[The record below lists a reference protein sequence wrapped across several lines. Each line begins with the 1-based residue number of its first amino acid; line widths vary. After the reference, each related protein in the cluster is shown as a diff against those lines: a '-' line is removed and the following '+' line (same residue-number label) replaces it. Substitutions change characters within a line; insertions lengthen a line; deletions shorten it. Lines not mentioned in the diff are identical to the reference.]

1 MEKINRKLVSVI
13 IPAYKQQKT
22 IATDIKNVDEVMSK
36 SRFDYEIIVVV
47 DGFVDKTYENAK
59 KVKNPNLKIYGYK
72 ENKGK
77 GYAVRYGMAR
87 SKGDYIVFI
96 DSGLDIYPSGIYLLL
111 EHMEWYNADII
122 VGSKR
127 HPVSKINYPPIRKI
141 YSKVYQFL
149 VKILFGLKI
158 RDTQSGL
165 KAYKR
170 EVLEKVL
177 PRLVVKKF
185 AFDIEILA
193 VARYLGFDKIYESP
207 VEINWDKMNTNF
219 TPLLF
224 LDRAIRRMML
234 DTIAVFYRLKIL
246 KYYDEKKKK
255 KWVYDKELDMK
266 INTGE
271 TSNA

>member
-1 MEKINRKLVSVI
+1 MENTKKKLVSVI
-13 IPAYKQQKT
+13 IPAYKQEKT
-22 IATDIKNVDEVMSK
+22 IVTDIKNVDDVMSK
-36 SRFDYEIIVVV
+36 SRFDHEIIVVV
-47 DGFVDKTYENAK
+47 DGFVDKTFENAQ
-59 KVKNPNLKIYGYK
+59 KVKNPHIKIYGYK

-96 DSGLDIYPSGIYLLL
+96 DAGMDIYPTGIYLLL
-111 EHMEWYNADII
+111 EHLEWYKADIV

-127 HPVSKINYPPIRKI
+127 HPVSKINYPFIRKL
-141 YSKVYQFL
+141 YSKGYQLL
-149 VKILFGLKI
+149 VRVLFGLKI

-193 VARYLGFDKIYESP
+193 VAKYLGFDKIYESP

-224 LDRAIRRMML
+224 LDKAIRRMML
-234 DTIAVFYRLKIL
+234 DTIAVFYRLRIL
-246 KYYDEKKKK
+246 KFYDEKKKK

-266 INTGE
+266 IVLEWLNYG
-271 TSNA
+271 

>member
-1 MEKINRKLVSVI
+1 MENTKKKLVSVI
-13 IPAYKQQKT
+13 IPAYKQEKT
-22 IATDIKNVDEVMSK
+22 IVTDIKNVDDVMSK
-36 SRFDYEIIVVV
+36 SRFDHEIIVVV
-47 DGFVDKTYENAK
+47 DGFVDKTFENAQK
-59 KVKNPNLKIYGYK
+59 IKNSRIKIFGYK

-96 DSGLDIYPSGIYLLL
+96 DAGMDIYPTGIYLLL
-111 EHMEWYNADII
+111 EHLEWYKADIV

-127 HPVSKINYPPIRKI
+127 HPVSKINYPFIRKL
-141 YSKVYQFL
+141 YSKGYQLL
-149 VKILFGLKI
+149 VRVLFGLKI

-177 PRLVVKKF
+177 PRLVVKQF

-224 LDRAIRRMML
+224 LDKAIRRMML

-266 INTGE
+266 IVLE
-271 TSNA
+271 

>member
-193 VARYLGFDKIYESP
+193 VAKYLGFDKIYESP

-224 LDRAIRRMML
+224 LDKAIRRMML

-266 INTGE
+266 VVVE
-271 TSNA
+271 